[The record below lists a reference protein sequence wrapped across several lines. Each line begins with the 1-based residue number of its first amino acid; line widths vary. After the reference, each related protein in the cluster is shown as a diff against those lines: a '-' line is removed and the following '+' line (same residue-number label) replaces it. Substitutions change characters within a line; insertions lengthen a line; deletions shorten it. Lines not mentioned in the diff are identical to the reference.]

1 MINSASV
8 IPIPIPAFPPVLIGC
23 IDEVG
28 SGARSN
34 DDAWVAC
41 TCMDVSSST
50 ETEVERGREES
61 VTYTVIDVVIVS
73 LEVVRGKTEGGIDV
87 GSGAK
92 KEDKL
97 SVIVLL
103 GGAT

>member
-1 MINSASV
+1 MM
-8 IPIPIPAFPPVLIGC
+8 PIPMPAFPPVLSGC
-23 IDEVG
+23 TDEVG
-28 SGARSN
+28 SGARSK

-41 TCMDVSSST
+41 AGADVSSSAN
-50 ETEVERGREES
+50 TEVGIGRDES

-97 SVIVLL
+97 SVIGLL
-103 GGAT
+103 GGNT